1 MLARPARQRQ
11 LAALP
16 SESTA
21 FCYPAGPVKPT
32 AVKSLR
38 LAALCGA
45 YLSWTATGLAQEA
58 DSGAQSRADEPVQKR
73 PAYYGSFLFWEHNV
87 SAETVGVGNDVQSS
101 NPTYTMGLGAKG
113 RWYFLDEPGKR
124 LSVRGDVGV
133 YREFT
138 NSDSTTRRGETSP
151 SDTELALSYVT
162 RIRGAADSD
171 GTLLELRPLTLVLP
185 TSRASFNAG
194 RYFAPGVLVGISH
207 VGPLLKE
214 RFQPELGSVLSF
226 MAGYKRWFARATV
239 PTSPSLELVRVTSE
253 GRSVPTDQLSGSS
266 LIRDEL
272 SFIARW
278 ALSFGDFVT
287 WTTDF
292 GLQPAWKYD
301 VTDQVDI
308 CGVVDTGCTT
318 VELAEGD
325 SRYLLRTLFNV
336 ELAFEVV
343 KSLSLAVG
351 YANVANQLGPDGRR
365 RGMFYSPEASFYAGL
380 AFTPHELSTTP
391 KRSAWQA
398 GPATF

>member
-1 MLARPARQRQ
+1 
-11 LAALP
+11 
-16 SESTA
+16 
-21 FCYPAGPVKPT
+21 VKPT
-32 AVKSLR
+32 VAKSLR
-38 LAALCGA
+38 LVVLCGA
-45 YLSWTATGLAQEA
+45 SLSWAVPVLAQEA
-58 DSGAQSRADEPVQKR
+58 DRADPTPVDEPAQKR

-87 SAETVGVGNDVQSS
+87 SAETVGVGNDVQSR
-101 NPTYTMGLGAKG
+101 NPSYTMGLGAKA
-113 RWYFLDEPGKR
+113 RWYLLDQPGRR
-124 LSVRGDVGV
+124 LSLRGDVGV

-138 NSDSTTRRGETSP
+138 NSDSTTKRGETSP
-151 SDTELALSYVT
+151 SDTELALSYST

-194 RYFAPGVLVGISH
+194 RYFAAGAVVGVSH
-207 VGPLLKE
+207 VGPLLKD
-214 RFQPELGSVLSF
+214 RFKPELGSVLSF

-239 PTSPSLELVRVTSE
+239 PTNPSFELVRVTSD
-253 GRSVPTDQLSGSS
+253 GRSAPTDQLSGSS

-272 SFIARW
+272 SFIGRW
-278 ALSFGDFVT
+278 ALSFGDLVT

-301 VTDQVDI
+301 VADQVDI
-308 CGVVDTGCTT
+308 CGVVATGCTT
-318 VELAEGD
+318 VELGEDD

-336 ELAFEVV
+336 ELAFELV

-365 RGMFYSPEASFYAGL
+365 RGMFYSPDASFYAGL
-380 AFTPHELSTTP
+380 AFTPHELATKP